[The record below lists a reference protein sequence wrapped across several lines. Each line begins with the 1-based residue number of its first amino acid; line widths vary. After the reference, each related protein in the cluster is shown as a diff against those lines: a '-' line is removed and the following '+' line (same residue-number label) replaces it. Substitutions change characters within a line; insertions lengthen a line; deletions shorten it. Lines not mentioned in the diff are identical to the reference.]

1 MLHMR
6 FRLALATL
14 FFFALSS
21 CAFSAP
27 DRRERILD
35 FHSDITLEP
44 DGTFLVRETIT
55 VNATGS
61 RIRHGIF
68 RDFPTRYKD
77 RFGNNY
83 VVGFALISAEYDGY
97 AETSRVQ
104 DTLTGKRIYLGDQ
117 KLFIP
122 SGQHTYV
129 ISYTTNR
136 QLGFFPDHDEM
147 YWNVTGNAWLFS
159 IDHASATVTLPA
171 NISNDDVKLDGF
183 TGPLHSFA
191 RNLTH
196 QRQPDGTYFFETTRP
211 LGELEGLSIVLSWP
225 KGLIAPPTTQQQLN
239 YFFSD
244 NRTALLSLLGLLI
257 LSLYYLLVWYAV
269 GRDPA
274 RGVIMPLYE
283 PPANLSPAATRF
295 LVRMGFDNKTF
306 AAAILDMAVR
316 GFLTIK
322 EQAGS
327 YTLYR
332 TKADLRVLTPDEKQL
347 ASVLFDGRDQLWLHN
362 ENHTLIQAGIK
373 TLKSWLKLAEE
384 KVYFF
389 TNKRFF
395 VFGVIFSVIMVLA
408 VAAQQSPLSLF
419 GVAFLSF
426 WLSIWSFACAGLALG
441 CGSAWKAAFTA
452 PSSGTLLAGKAI
464 FLTLVSLPFFAGEVM
479 GIIFLVK
486 FSSIFIAFFFFA
498 SVALHIAFHYLLK
511 APTVAGRRLMDQ
523 VDGFK
528 LFLGAVDGDRL
539 NRIMPPDKTPQTFE
553 KFLPYALA
561 LDLEQAWSQKFAA
574 ELGFAGQAPADG
586 ASGSAY
592 TPSFYSGSN
601 WNGFATS
608 GFTGGFAGAFTD
620 AVSSSSSAPG
630 SSDGSSGG
638 SGGGGGGGGGGG
650 W

>member
-1 MLHMR
+1 MR
-6 FRLALATL
+6 FCLALATL
-14 FFFALSS
+14 LYLLLAS
-21 CAFSAP
+21 CVFSAP
-27 DRRERILD
+27 DSRERIID
-35 FHSDITLEP
+35 FHSDITLQP

-55 VNATGS
+55 VHAAGS

-83 VVGFALISAEYDGY
+83 VVGFALLSAECDGY
-97 AETSRVQ
+97 AEKARVQ
-104 DTLTGKRIYLGDQ
+104 EQLEGKRIYLGDQ

-122 SGQHTYV
+122 PGRHTYV
-129 ISYTTNR
+129 ISYITNR

-159 IDHASATVTLPA
+159 MDHASATVTLPA
-171 NISNDDVKLDGF
+171 NIANDDVKLDGF
-183 TGPLHSFA
+183 TGPLHSFD
-191 RNLTH
+191 RNLRQ
-196 QRQPDGTYFFETTRP
+196 QRQSDGTYFFETTRP
-211 LGELEGLSIVLSWP
+211 LGESEGLSIVLSWP
-225 KGLIAPPTTQQQLN
+225 KGLIAPPTTEQQLN

-244 NRTALLSLLGLLI
+244 NRTALLSLLALLI
-257 LSLYYLLVWYAV
+257 LTLYYVLVWYAV

-274 RGVIMPLYE
+274 RGVIMPRYE
-283 PPANLSPAATRF
+283 PPADLSPAGTRF

-347 ASVLFDGRDQLWLHN
+347 AGVLFDGQDQLWLDK
-362 ENHTLIQAGIK
+362 ENHTRIQSGLT
-373 TLKSWLKLAEE
+373 TLKSWLKLTEE

-389 TNKRFF
+389 SNRRYLIP
-395 VFGVIFSVIMVLA
+395 GVVSGIVMILG
-408 VAAQQSPLSLF
+408 VAALESPLSLF
-419 GVAFLSF
+419 GTAFLTF
-426 WLSIWSFACAGLALG
+426 WLSIWSLACAGLAVA
-441 CGSAWKAAFTA
+441 CGTAWKAAFAA
-452 PSSGTLLAGKAI
+452 PSSKSLLAGKAI
-464 FLTLVSLPFFAGEVM
+464 VFTLFSLPFFGGEVM
-479 GIIFLVK
+479 GIFFLTK
-486 FSSIFIAFFFFA
+486 LSSIFIAGFLFL

-511 APTVAGRRLMDQ
+511 APTVAGRRLLDQ

-539 NRIMPPDKTPQTFE
+539 NRTMLQDKTPETFE

-561 LDLEQAWSQKFAA
+561 LDLEQAWSEKFAA
-574 ELGFAGQAPADG
+574 ELGAAGQAPSNG
-586 ASGSAY
+586 SGY

-601 WNGFATS
+601 WNGFTAA
-608 GFTGGFAGAFTD
+608 GFSGGFASSFTD

-630 SSDGSSGG
+630 SSSGGGSDGG